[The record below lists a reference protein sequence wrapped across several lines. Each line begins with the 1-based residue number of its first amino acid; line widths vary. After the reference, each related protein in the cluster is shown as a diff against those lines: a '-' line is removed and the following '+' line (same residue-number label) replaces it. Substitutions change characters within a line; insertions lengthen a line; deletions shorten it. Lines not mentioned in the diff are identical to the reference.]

1 MLPMEIMLHGIDFS
15 GARRFWPA
23 PSIRLD
29 DTQPKRVYLVK
40 IGGEEFKA
48 GPQTSTKLFHRR
60 RIKGSKG

>member
-1 MLPMEIMLHGIDFS
+1 MLHENDFL

-29 DTQPKRVYLVK
+29 DTQPKMVYLVK

-48 GPQTSTKLFHRR
+48 GPQTSTKRFHRR
-60 RIKGSKG
+60 AYKGSKGSGV